1 MTTRTDPT
9 GETFGSLIDRA
20 HGFLA
25 AGKDYRRSSVVIFGV
40 PLDATT
46 SYRPGA
52 YLGPR
57 RIREAS
63 MSIEEYSWDL
73 DHDLLETTFYD
84 LGDAALPLGNLTAC
98 LGVIRDVAARL
109 LGDGHI
115 PFMLGGEHLVTL
127 PAIEAIAAKHPQL
140 AVLHFDAHA
149 DLRDTYLGERLSHAT
164 VMRRVAEAL
173 SPKSVAQFGIRS
185 GAKEELG
192 FAKANTLLF
201 RDGLVAS
208 VKAALREFRGRPIY
222 VTFDIDAFDP
232 AYAPGTGTPEPGGF
246 APREV
251 FDSLYALRES
261 HRRGEVRVV
270 GLDLVEVAP
279 ALDPSER
286 TAVLAA
292 KLIRE
297 AILCFGR

>member
-1 MTTRTDPT
+1 MTGRTDPT
-9 GETFGSLIDRA
+9 GDAYNGLIERA

-25 AGKDYRRSSVVIFGV
+25 AGEDYRRSSVVLFGA
-40 PLDATT
+40 PLDVTT
-46 SYRPGA
+46 SFRPGA

-63 MSIEEYSWDL
+63 SGIEEYSWDL
-73 DHDLLETTFYD
+73 DHDLRETTFTD
-84 LGDAALPLGNLTAC
+84 LGDAILPLGNLAGS
-98 LGVIRDVAARL
+98 LEAIKGVAGRIVA
-109 LGDGHI
+109 DGHV

-127 PAIEAIAAKHPQL
+127 PAVEAVLTKYPQL

-149 DLRDTYLGERLSHAT
+149 DLRDNYLGERLSHAT
-164 VMRRVAEAL
+164 AIRRVAEL
-173 SPKSVAQFGIRS
+173 LPPKSVAQFGIRS
-185 GAKEELG
+185 GDKEELV

-201 RDGLVAS
+201 REGPAAS
-208 VKAALREFRGRPIY
+208 VKAAIREFRGRPIY

-246 APREV
+246 TPREV
-251 FDSLYALRES
+251 FDSLYAMRES
-261 HRRGEVRVV
+261 HRRGEVRIV

-279 ALDPSER
+279 TLDSSER
-286 TAVLAA
+286 TAILAA

>member
-1 MTTRTDPT
+1 MNNRPDP
-9 GETFGSLIDRA
+9 GDEVFGGLIERA

-25 AGKDYRRSSVVIFGV
+25 AGEDYRRSSVVIFGA

-46 SYRPGA
+46 SYRPGT

-63 MSIEEYSWDL
+63 TGIEEYSWDL
-73 DHDLLETTFYD
+73 DHDLRETTFTD
-84 LGDAALPLGNLTAC
+84 IGDAVLPLGNLIAS
-98 LGVIRDVAARL
+98 LGVIREITGRIVA
-109 LGDGHI
+109 DGHT
-115 PFMLGGEHLVTL
+115 PFMLGGEHLATL
-127 PAIEAIAAKHPQL
+127 PVVEAVAAKHQGL

-149 DLRDTYLGERLSHAT
+149 DLRDSYFGERLSHAT
-164 VMRRVAEAL
+164 VIRRVAEILAPR
-173 SPKSVAQFGIRS
+173 SIAQFGIRS

-208 VKAALREFRGRPIY
+208 VRAALREFRGRPIY

-232 AYAPGTGTPEPGGF
+232 AHAPGTGTPEPGGF

-251 FDSLYALRES
+251 FESLYAMRES